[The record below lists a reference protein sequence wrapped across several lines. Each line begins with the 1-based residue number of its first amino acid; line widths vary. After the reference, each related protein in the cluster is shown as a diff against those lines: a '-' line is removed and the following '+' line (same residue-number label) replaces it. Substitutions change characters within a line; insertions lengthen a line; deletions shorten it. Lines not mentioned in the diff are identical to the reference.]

1 MSSAIAQ
8 LTRDKLVKVLGAD
21 KAERVARE
29 VLDEIGLPE
38 LATAD
43 DLLRFARAL
52 EKRGGFESALG
63 AMLSVQAVLRG
74 ARNA

>member
-1 MSSAIAQ
+1 MSVSIAQ
-8 LTRDKLVKVLGAD
+8 LTRDKLVKVLGSE
-21 KAERVARE
+21 KAGRVERE
-29 VLDEIGLPE
+29 VLEEIGLRE
-38 LATAD
+38 LSTAD

-74 ARNA
+74 AKNA

>member
-38 LATAD
+38 LATPD